1 MPERGYA
8 GRTKSLAFFT
18 LYLLAVQVTLFPLL
32 PASARS
38 ASLSRPALVAK
49 AAVLM
54 DAETGAVLAAQ
65 NADEKLP
72 IASTTKIMTALLAL
86 ERGKLD
92 DRITISEEAA
102 YQEGSS
108 MYTSPGETYTLEEL
122 LYGLLLNSGNDAAW
136 AIAEHIAG
144 SVPAFVEAMNQRAR
158 ELGATNTHFSNP
170 SGLPDPDHYST
181 ARDMA
186 LITKA
191 ALARPDFRR
200 IVSTK
205 AQKIPWP
212 VKGEEKLLVNHN
224 RLLWNY
230 EGADGVKTGYT
241 NEARQCL
248 VASATRDGQSLIAVV
263 LRSEG
268 NSVWTDAER
277 LLDYGFANFTTRTL
291 VRAGESFGEVEVKG
305 GEVESVAVQAARGLT
320 VTVPKEESNRLERSV
335 ELTDELTAPV
345 AAGREVG
352 EVIFTLDGEE
362 VGRVPLVAAADVAR
376 PLRRRWWFWALVAGL
391 VYTLGYSLVS
401 WDLRRRRQ
409 RIRWKRLMARYRDRE

>member
-32 PASARS
+32 PASARA
-38 ASLSRPALVAK
+38 ASLSPPALVAK

-291 VRAGESFGEVEVKG
+291 VRAGESFGEVKVKG
-305 GEVESVAVQAARGLT
+305 GEVENVAVQAARGLT

>member
-1 MPERGYA
+1 
-8 GRTKSLAFFT
+8 
-18 LYLLAVQVTLFPLL
+18 
-32 PASARS
+32 
-38 ASLSRPALVAK
+38 
-49 AAVLM
+49 M

-86 ERGKLD
+86 ERGNLD

-136 AIAEHIAG
+136 AIAEHISG

-170 SGLPDPDHYST
+170 SGLPDPGHYST
-181 ARDMA
+181 ARDLA

-191 ALARPDFRR
+191 ALARSDFRR

-205 AQKIPWP
+205 AQKVPWP

-224 RLLWNY
+224 RLLWRY

-241 NEARQCL
+241 TQARQCL

-268 NSVWTDAER
+268 NNVWTDAER

-291 VRAGESFGEVEVKG
+291 VRAGEKFGAVKVKG
-305 GEVESVAVQAARGLT
+305 GDMESVAVQAARGLT
-320 VTVPKEESNRLERSV
+320 VTVPKEKSDELEKSV
-335 ELTDELTAPV
+335 EITGELTAPV
-345 AAGREVG
+345 AAGHEVG
-352 EVIFTLDGEE
+352 EVIFTLAGEE
-362 VGRVPLVAAADVAR
+362 IGRVPLVAAADVAR
-376 PLRRRWWFWALVAGL
+376 PVRHRWWFWPLLVGV
-391 VYTLGYSLVS
+391 VYTLGYSLVR
-401 WDLRRRRQ
+401 WDIRRRRQ
-409 RIRWKRLMARYRDRE
+409 RVRWKRLMARYRDQE